1 MAAIRVVSLRANR
14 LALKGVVS
22 VTASPSL
29 SFRSGARRR
38 FLFVPLLVLASALS
52 ACSSV
57 RGHANDLAEKGRFVE
72 AAEVYVKLVQESPNN
87 PELRA
92 SLEDLRWRGLSQLLT
107 QARQARVEGRDEDA
121 EVNLEQFLGYKVKW
135 NSKLDGGM
143 ESSLLEEMAGTHRH
157 LRQLII
163 EQAKRGHALTAEA
176 HLDRKRALL
185 AHAEMAPIRRDVE
198 EAVQQ
203 GGESTCAKLKQTLSG
218 AAEHWTDLVSRYCAH
233 YQQPAPRARMF
244 PEALGVPAWQASMD
258 GISNDVVQYLM
269 TRLSGA
275 FEASPW
281 YSEASTRQVPLTLA
295 GSLSEQR
302 TSQPVELTA
311 PWTERVPYTDHEDR
325 TATAEV
331 PYTVEESY
339 EDKGQMKKRLVRQT
353 KTVEY
358 KTTVEVTKYRD
369 VSRSFD
375 YHALR
380 RGVEYHFAVVAQ
392 GILQDRHAPLAVK
405 AEKALSASGYE
416 HNITFEPGGVRP
428 QHFERPDKEGW
439 LDAELRGYEQTF
451 FQSLLA
457 RWQDSFCKASIF
469 AREEAARCARGGAEL
484 PGPAKQSLLDTLG
497 DDAGRVHQLYVW
509 N

>member
-1 MAAIRVVSLRANR
+1 MIASL
-14 LALKGVVS
+14 LA
-22 VTASPSL
+22 
-29 SFRSGARRR
+29 SFRSGARRKS
-38 FLFVPLLVLASALS
+38 FLVPALLCAGVLS
-52 ACSSV
+52 ACSTT
-57 RGHANDLAEKGRFVE
+57 RGKANDLAEKGRFVE
-72 AAEVYVKLVQESPNN
+72 AAEVYVKLVQDEPNN
-87 PELRA
+87 PEYRA
-92 SLEDLRWRGLSQLLT
+92 SLDDLRWRGLSQLLT
-107 QARQARVEGRDEDA
+107 QARQARVEGREEDA
-121 EVNLEQFLGYKVKW
+121 EVNLEQFLSYKVKW

-163 EQAKRGHALTAEA
+163 DPAKLGHALTAES

-185 AHAEMAPIRRDVE
+185 AHPEMAPIRRDVE
-198 EAVQQ
+198 EAVAQ
-203 GGESTCAKLKQTLSG
+203 GGAATCAKLKQSLSG
-218 AAEHWTDLVSRYCAH
+218 GAQHWAELVSRYCGR
-233 YQQPAPRARMF
+233 YQQAAPRAGLF
-244 PEALGVPAWQASMD
+244 PEALGVPTWQVSVD

-281 YSEASTRQVPLTLA
+281 YSEASQRHAPMTIA
-295 GSLSEQR
+295 GSLSER
-302 TSQPVELTA
+302 RMSEPVTLTA

-331 PYTVEESY
+331 PYSVEESY
-339 EDKGQMKKRLVRQT
+339 EEKGVMKKRLVRQT

-375 YHALR
+375 YHAQR

-392 GILQDRHAPLAVK
+392 GVLQERHAPLAVK
-405 AEKALSASGYE
+405 AENALEASGYE

-428 QHFERPDKEGW
+428 QVFQRPNKEGW
-439 LDAELRGYEQTF
+439 LDGQLRGYEQTF
-451 FQSLLA
+451 FASLMS
-457 RWQDSFCKASIF
+457 RWQDAFCTAPAF
-469 AREEAARCARGGAEL
+469 AVEEAARCARGGVAL
-484 PGPAKQSLLDTLG
+484 PGPAKQALTETLG
-497 DDAGRVHQLYVW
+497 DDAAQVHRLFVW

>member
-1 MAAIRVVSLRANR
+1 MIASL
-14 LALKGVVS
+14 LA
-22 VTASPSL
+22 

-38 FLFVPLLVLASALS
+38 SFLVPALLCAGALT
-52 ACSSV
+52 ACTTI
-57 RGHANDLAEKGRFVE
+57 RGQANDLAEKGRFVE
-72 AAEVYVKLVQESPNN
+72 AAEVYLKLVNDEPNN
-87 PELRA
+87 PEYRA
-92 SLEDLRWRGLSQLLT
+92 SLDDLRWRGLSQLLT

-121 EVNLEQFLGYKVKW
+121 EANLEQFLAYKVKW

-143 ESSLLEEMAGTHRH
+143 ESSLLEEMAGTHQH
-157 LRQLII
+157 LRQLIS
-163 EQAKRGHALTAEA
+163 EQAKRGNALTAES

-185 AHAEMAPIRRDVE
+185 GHPEMAPIRRDME
-198 EAVQQ
+198 EAVAQ
-203 GGESTCAKLKQTLSG
+203 GGVATCEKLKHTLAGG
-218 AAEHWTDLVSRYCAH
+218 AQHWTELVSRYCGH
-233 YQQPAPRARMF
+233 YQQPAPSAAVF
-244 PEALGVPAWQASMD
+244 PEALGLPTWQASVD

-275 FEASPW
+275 FESTPWFSAASPRH
-281 YSEASTRQVPLTLA
+281 APLTIA
-295 GSLSEQR
+295 GNLVERS

-311 PWTERVPYTDHEDR
+311 TWTESVPYTDHEDR

-339 EDKGQMKKRLVRQT
+339 EDKGEMKKRLVRQT

-369 VSRSFD
+369 VSRSFG
-375 YHALR
+375 YQALR

-392 GILQDRHAPLAVK
+392 GILVDQHAPLAVK

-428 QHFERPDKEGW
+428 QKFERPNKEGW
-439 LDAELRGYEQTF
+439 LDGELRGYEQSF
-451 FQSLLA
+451 FASLLA
-457 RWQDSFCKASIF
+457 RWQDSYCKAPAF
-469 AREEAARCARGGAEL
+469 AIEDAARCARGGAEL
-484 PGPAKQSLLDTLG
+484 PGPAKQALLDTLG
-497 DDAGRVHQLYVW
+497 DDAAQVHRLFVW

>member
-1 MAAIRVVSLRANR
+1 MIASLFA
-14 LALKGVVS
+14 
-22 VTASPSL
+22 
-29 SFRSGARRR
+29 SFRSGARRKS
-38 FLFVPLLVLASALS
+38 FLVPALLCAGALT
-52 ACSSV
+52 ACSTT

-72 AAEVYVKLVQESPNN
+72 AAEVYVKLVNDEPNN
-87 PELRA
+87 PEYRA
-92 SLEDLRWRGLSQLLT
+92 SLDDLRWRGLSQLLT

-121 EVNLEQFLGYKVKW
+121 EVNLEQFFTYRVKW

-163 EQAKRGHALTAEA
+163 DPAKLGNALTAES
-176 HLDRKRALL
+176 HLDRKRVLL
-185 AHAEMAPIRRDVE
+185 AQPEMAPIRRDVE
-198 EAVQQ
+198 EAVAQ
-203 GGESTCAKLKQTLSG
+203 GGVATCAKLKQSLSG
-218 AAEHWTDLVSRYCAH
+218 GAQHWTELVSRYCGH
-233 YQQPAPRARMF
+233 YQQSAPRAGMF
-244 PEALGVPAWQASMD
+244 PEALGVPTWQVSVD

-281 YSEASTRQVPLTLA
+281 YSEASQRHAPMTIA
-295 GSLSEQR
+295 GSLRERR
-302 TSQPVELTA
+302 TVEPVQLTA

-331 PYTVEESY
+331 PYSVEESY
-339 EDKGQMKKRLVRQT
+339 EEKGVMKKRLVRQT

-375 YHALR
+375 YHAQR
-380 RGVEYHFAVVAQ
+380 RGVEYSFAVVAQ
-392 GILQDRHAPLAVK
+392 GILQEQHAPLAVK
-405 AEKALSASGYE
+405 AENSIEASGYE

-428 QHFERPDKEGW
+428 QVFQRPNKEGW
-439 LDAELRGYEQTF
+439 LDGQLRGYEQTF
-451 FQSLLA
+451 FTSLMS
-457 RWQDSFCKASIF
+457 RWQDAFCNAPAF
-469 AREEAARCARGGAEL
+469 AVEDAARCARGGVEL
-484 PGPAKQSLLDTLG
+484 PGPAKQALTDTLG
-497 DDAGRVHQLYVW
+497 DDAAQVHRLFVW

>member
-1 MAAIRVVSLRANR
+1 MIASL
-14 LALKGVVS
+14 LA
-22 VTASPSL
+22 

-38 FLFVPLLVLASALS
+38 SFLVPALLCAGALT
-52 ACSSV
+52 ACTTI
-57 RGHANDLAEKGRFVE
+57 RGQANDLAEKGRFVE
-72 AAEVYVKLVQESPNN
+72 AAEVYLKLVNDEPNN
-87 PELRA
+87 PEYRA
-92 SLEDLRWRGLSQLLT
+92 SLDDLRWRGLSQLLT

-121 EVNLEQFLGYKVKW
+121 EANLEQFLAYKVKW

-143 ESSLLEEMAGTHRH
+143 ESSLLEEMAGTHKH
-157 LRQLII
+157 LRQLIS
-163 EQAKRGHALTAEA
+163 EQAKRGNALTAES

-185 AHAEMAPIRRDVE
+185 GHPEMAPIRRDME
-198 EAVQQ
+198 EAVAQ
-203 GGESTCAKLKQTLSG
+203 GGVATCEKLKHTLAGG
-218 AAEHWTDLVSRYCAH
+218 AQHWTELVSRYCGH
-233 YQQPAPRARMF
+233 YQQPAPSAAVF
-244 PEALGVPAWQASMD
+244 PEALGLPTWQASVD

-275 FEASPW
+275 FESTPWFSAASPRH
-281 YSEASTRQVPLTLA
+281 APLTIA
-295 GSLSEQR
+295 GNLVERS

-311 PWTERVPYTDHEDR
+311 TWTESVPYTDHEDR

-339 EDKGQMKKRLVRQT
+339 EDKGEMKKRLVRQT

-369 VSRSFD
+369 VSRSFG
-375 YHALR
+375 YQALR

-392 GILQDRHAPLAVK
+392 GILVDQHAPLAVK

-428 QHFERPDKEGW
+428 QKFERPNKEGW
-439 LDAELRGYEQTF
+439 LDGELRGYEQSF
-451 FQSLLA
+451 FASLLA
-457 RWQDSFCKASIF
+457 RWQDSYCKAPAF
-469 AREEAARCARGGAEL
+469 AIEDAARCARGGAEL
-484 PGPAKQSLLDTLG
+484 PGPAKQALLDTLG
-497 DDAGRVHQLYVW
+497 DDAAQVHRLFVW

>member
-1 MAAIRVVSLRANR
+1 MIASL
-14 LALKGVVS
+14 LA
-22 VTASPSL
+22 

-38 FLFVPLLVLASALS
+38 SFLVPALLCAGALT
-52 ACSSV
+52 ACTTL
-57 RGHANDLAEKGRFVE
+57 RGQANDLAEKGRFVE
-72 AAEVYVKLVQESPNN
+72 AAEVYVKLVNDEPNN
-87 PELRA
+87 PEYRA
-92 SLEDLRWRGLSQLLT
+92 SLDDLRWRGLSQLLT

-121 EVNLEQFLGYKVKW
+121 EANLEQFFAYKVKW

-143 ESSLLEEMAGTHRH
+143 ESSLLEEMAGTHQH
-157 LRQLII
+157 LRQLIV
-163 EQAKRGHALTAEA
+163 EQAKRGHALTAEW

-185 AHAEMAPIRRDVE
+185 GHPEMAPIRRDME
-198 EAVQQ
+198 EAVAQ
-203 GGESTCAKLKQTLSG
+203 GGAATCERLKHTLSG
-218 AAEHWTDLVSRYCAH
+218 GAAHWTELVSRYCGH
-233 YQQPAPRARMF
+233 YQQPGLSAEVF
-244 PEALGVPAWQASMD
+244 PEALGLPTWQVSVG

-281 YSEASTRQVPLTLA
+281 YSEASQRHAPMTIA
-295 GSLSEQR
+295 GSLSER
-302 TSQPVELTA
+302 RISEPVTLTA

-339 EDKGQMKKRLVRQT
+339 EDKGVMKKRLVQQK

-375 YHALR
+375 YHAQR

-392 GILQDRHAPLAVK
+392 GILQERHAPLAVK
-405 AEKALSASGYE
+405 AENALEASGYE

-428 QHFERPDKEGW
+428 VKFERPNKEGW
-439 LDAELRGYEQTF
+439 LDGQLRGYEQTF
-451 FQSLLA
+451 FASLMS
-457 RWQDSFCKASIF
+457 RWQDAFCAAPAF
-469 AREEAARCARGGAEL
+469 AVEDAARCARGGVAL
-484 PGPAKQSLLDTLG
+484 PGPAKQALTETLG
-497 DDAGRVHQLYVW
+497 DDAAQVHRLFVW